1 MKKLSIAVV
10 AVLAAYAGPAVAD
23 QTFQA
28 GSDMAGV
35 GPLRSV
41 VEADGQRVQVVRNA
55 NDCAPF
61 QAEAVWGRGGTGAPL
76 GYRCFDPFGR

>member
-1 MKKLSIAVV
+1 MKKSLIAAV
-10 AVLAAYAGPAVAD
+10 AVFAVYAGPAVAD
-23 QTFQA
+23 ETFQI

-35 GPLRSV
+35 GPVRSV

-61 QAEAVWGRGGTGAPL
+61 EAEAVWGQGATAAPI
-76 GYRCFDPFGR
+76 GYRCFHPFGR